1 MTSNQDVSTL
11 SEEILG
17 EREQEAKRGHLVDD
31 EPRCLCLQELLVA
44 KVNFGAASKEDMP
57 SSVLSVPGHIGIEFC
72 VKLALFSLKK
82 TYRDPCIKF

>member
-17 EREQEAKRGHLVDD
+17 EREPEAKRGHLVDD

-57 SSVLSVPGHIGIEFC
+57 SPVLSVPGHIGIEFC
-72 VKLALFSLKK
+72 VKFALFSLKNYK
-82 TYRDPCIKF
+82 

>member
-44 KVNFGAASKEDMP
+44 KVNFGAASKEDSP
-57 SSVLSVPGHIGIEFC
+57 SSVLPVPGQKDLIFC
-72 VKLALFSLKK
+72 
-82 TYRDPCIKF
+82 